1 MLKHT
6 ERGAKM
12 EEMKFIKRLL
22 VLVLVGLL
30 FVAYGHYLRN
40 EVIKSAELVEVTED
54 GYIISYDGEAHIY
67 IK

>member
-1 MLKHT
+1 
-6 ERGAKM
+6 M

-40 EVIKSAELVEVTED
+40 EVIKSAELVEVTENS
-54 GYIISYDGEAHIY
+54 YIISYDGEAHIY
-67 IK
+67 SK

>member
-1 MLKHT
+1 MD
-6 ERGAKM
+6 
-12 EEMKFIKRLL
+12 EMKFLKRLL

-54 GYIISYDGEAHIY
+54 SYIISYDGEAHIY
-67 IK
+67 SK